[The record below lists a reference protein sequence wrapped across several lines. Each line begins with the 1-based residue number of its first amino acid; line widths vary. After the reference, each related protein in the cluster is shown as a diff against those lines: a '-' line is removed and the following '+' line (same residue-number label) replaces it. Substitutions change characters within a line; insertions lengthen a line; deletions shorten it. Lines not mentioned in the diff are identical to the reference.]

1 MFKNFKMTFDY
12 RFVENDDVVVCF
24 VSPKRVDD
32 ELMRYWTLAGIIKEE
47 IPNSYKNVLVGE
59 VEFKGIARYKS
70 GDIND
75 KELAREIARSKA
87 VRRAFKEYRN
97 VAQYCF
103 DIITKEAIDNCGFI
117 DSIDKKINK
126 VQEEITEYTRCD

>member
-1 MFKNFKMTFDY
+1 MYKNFKMTFNY

-32 ELMRYWTLAGIIKEE
+32 ELMRYWALAGIIKEE
-47 IPNSYKNVLVGE
+47 FPDNYRDILVGD
-59 VEFKGIARYKS
+59 VEFKGIARYKT
-70 GDIND
+70 GDVND
-75 KELAREIARSKA
+75 KELAREIARAKA
-87 VRRAFKEYRN
+87 VRRAFKGYRN

-103 DIITKEAIDNCGFI
+103 DVITKEAIDNCGFI

-126 VQEEITEYTRCD
+126 VQEEIDGYTGRG